1 MSTASL
7 WKTKGSQ
14 APNTITTWMGTFM
27 ATVEL
32 DFSPASVFVT
42 RSHPSRR
49 LAAWL
54 ESDATGPISVQDLAD
69 GRAVIAIG
77 DRRDA
82 NTLRSVFAAEFDF
95 SVVSTSGGPERVRDF
110 IKNISRVDMPDRRR

>member
-1 MSTASL
+1 MRTASL
-7 WKTKGSQ
+7 WKAKWLQ
-14 APNTITTWMGTFM
+14 APNTITTWLGTFM

-54 ESDATGPISVQDLAD
+54 ETDATGPASVQHLAD
-69 GRAVIAIG
+69 GRAVIAVG
-77 DRRDA
+77 TRLDA
-82 NTLRSVFAAEFDF
+82 DMLRSVFAAEFDF
-95 SVVSTSGGPERVRDF
+95 SVISTSGGPERVRNF
-110 IKNISRVDMPDRRR
+110 IKNIGRANA